1 MIDRRNM
8 GARKVEMDPI
18 KADRF
23 KFDQEDSDDEYDY
36 DTDASSTDHH
46 VQFVVGKMAYG
57 VVRHAVP
64 RRAMQ
69 ACLWRPIKAD
79 RFKFDQEDSDDEY
92 DYDTDAYSIQIMQHR
107 ARRKDGIRCG
117 SSCSSTAC
125 DASLSLEKSGLVTSK
140 DDRSSKHGSP

>member
-1 MIDRRNM
+1 M

-36 DTDASSTDHH
+36 D
-46 VQFVVGKMAYG
+46 
-57 VVRHAVP
+57 
-64 RRAMQ
+64 
-69 ACLWRPIKAD
+69 
-79 RFKFDQEDSDDEY
+79 
-92 DYDTDAYSIQIMQHR
+92 
-107 ARRKDGIRCG
+107 

-140 DDRSSKHGSP
+140 EVSISPDDSDVRRRIGRGGRLMIDRRNMGARKVEMDPIKADRFKFGVRCKLVSGEERASDV